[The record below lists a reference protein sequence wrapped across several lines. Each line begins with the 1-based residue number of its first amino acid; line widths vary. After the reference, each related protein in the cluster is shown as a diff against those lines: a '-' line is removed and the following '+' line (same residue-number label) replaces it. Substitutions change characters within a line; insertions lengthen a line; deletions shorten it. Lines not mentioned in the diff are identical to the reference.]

1 MIHLRYV
8 KAHVGIPGNEA
19 ADALAKR
26 GVGQDFQYFPTPVP
40 KCNFN
45 KIIKDHLYS
54 LWTIHWDKQDLS
66 QIKIWFPY
74 LDPSLSNR
82 LLSFKRD
89 SFSRRVRFLTGHCF
103 LRRQNNLVDLNYQ
116 FSTVCRK
123 CNIYQERASHIL
135 MDCEPLWPLRV
146 RHFQTAFLPNLP
158 LWSPSQLHGFLKEPS
173 IMELEEAE
181 V

>member
-8 KAHVGIPGNEA
+8 KAHVGVPGNEQ
-19 ADALAKR
+19 ADFLAKR
-26 GVGQDFQYFPTPVP
+26 GVTHDFQYFSTPIP
-40 KCNFN
+40 KCTFTMA
-45 KIIKDHLYS
+45 IKEHLYHLWS
-54 LWTIHWDKQDLS
+54 LHWAEQDLS

-74 LDPSLSNR
+74 LEPPLSKK
-82 LLSFKRD
+82 LLSYNRAN
-89 SFSRRVRFLTGHCF
+89 FSRMVRFLTGHCF
-103 LRRQNNLVDLNYQ
+103 LRRQNNLVDLNYP

-135 MDCEPLWPLRV
+135 MDCEPLWSVRV
-146 RHFQTAFLPNLP
+146 KHFQSAFLPPLP
-158 LWSPSQLHGFLKEPS
+158 LWSPSQLHGFLTEPS